1 MSAISGEPQPRSHT
15 GAVLHRIDKFFDREL
30 TMRSRVLIIVGV
42 LLLIPVYFLPLYE
55 MTLVAT
61 QFPDGLLLDIYAY
74 KLEGGKTAARDDL
87 REINTLNH
95 YIGMR
100 PLLESDFSELKWIPL
115 AIGAFALFALRA
127 VVLGKMSKLID
138 VVVLFIYFGLF
149 SAWSFYHRLHEYGH
163 NLDPTAAMKV
173 TPFTP
178 PLIGTHQI
186 ANFTVSN
193 FPGAG
198 SYLMVAFALCLLL
211 AVWHS
216 TRHAPEERL

>member
-1 MSAISGEPQPRSHT
+1 MPREQEVRSRSG
-15 GAVLHRIDKFFDREL
+15 ALLHSIDRFFDREL
-30 TMRSRVLIIVGV
+30 TMQSRILVVAGV
-42 LLLIPVYFLPLYE
+42 LLLIPVYFVPLYE

-87 REINTLNH
+87 REINTLNR

-100 PLLESDFSELKWIPL
+100 PLLESDFNELKWIPL
-115 AIGAFALFALRA
+115 AIGAFALLALRA

-149 SAWSFYHRLHEYGH
+149 SAWSFYHRLYEYGH
-163 NLDPTAAMKV
+163 NLDPTAAIKV

-186 ANFTVSN
+186 ANFTVTN
-193 FPGAG
+193 VPGPG
-198 SYLMVAFALCLLL
+198 SYMMIAFAACLLL

-216 TRHAPEERL
+216 ARRAPQEQV

>member
-1 MSAISGEPQPRSHT
+1 MADEQQPRNPAAAS
-15 GAVLHRIDKFFDREL
+15 LRRIDRFFDRNL
-30 TMRSRVLIIVGV
+30 TLQSRVLIIVGV

-61 QFPDGLLLDIYAY
+61 QFPDGLLLDIYAHR
-74 KLEGGKTAARDDL
+74 LEGGKTAARDDL

-115 AIGAFALFALRA
+115 AIGAFALLALRA
-127 VVLGKMSKLID
+127 VAFGKMSKLID

-149 SAWSFYHRLHEYGH
+149 SAWSFYQRLHDYGH
-163 NLDPTAAMKV
+163 NLDPSAAMKV

-178 PLIGTHQI
+178 PLIGTQKI
-186 ANFTVSN
+186 ANFTVTN
-193 FPGAG
+193 VPGPG
-198 SYLMVAFALCLLL
+198 SYLMIAFAACLLL

-216 TRHAPEERL
+216 TRHAPAERV

>member
-1 MSAISGEPQPRSHT
+1 MSSISGKQQPSSRA
-15 GAVLHRIDKFFDREL
+15 GVLHRIDVFFEREL
-30 TMRSRVLIIVGV
+30 TMPSRMLIAAGV
-42 LLLIPVYFLPLYE
+42 LLLLPVYFVPLYQ
-55 MTLVAT
+55 MTLVSN
-61 QFPDGLLLDIYAY
+61 QFPDGLALDIYAH

-115 AIGAFALFALRA
+115 AIGAFALLALRA

-138 VVVLFIYFGLF
+138 VVVLFVYFGLF
-149 SAWSFYHRLHEYGH
+149 SAWSFYQRLYDYGH
-163 NLDPTAAMKV
+163 NLDPTAAIKV

-178 PLIGTHQI
+178 PAIGTHQI
-186 ANFTVSN
+186 ANFTVTN
-193 FPGAG
+193 NPGAG
-198 SYLMVAFALCLLL
+198 SYLMIAFAVCLLL

-216 TRHAPEERL
+216 WRHSPVEAV

>member
-1 MSAISGEPQPRSHT
+1 MSAVPSKQPRSRS
-15 GAVLHRIDKFFDREL
+15 GFLHRIDLFFDREL
-30 TMRSRVLIIVGV
+30 TMQSRLLIVAGV
-42 LLLIPVYFLPLYE
+42 LLLIPVFLFPLYE

-61 QFPDGLLLDIYAY
+61 QFPDGLLLDIYAH
-74 KLEGGKTAARDDL
+74 KLEGGKTPSRDDL

-100 PLLESDFSELKWIPL
+100 PLLESDFSEMKWIPL
-115 AIGAFALFALRA
+115 AIGAFALLALRA
-127 VVLGKMSKLID
+127 VVLGKMSKLVD

-149 SAWSFYHRLHEYGH
+149 SAWSFYQRLYDYGH

-178 PLIGTHQI
+178 PVIGTHQI
-186 ANFTVSN
+186 ANFTVTN
-193 FPGAG
+193 MPGPG
-198 SYLMVAFALCLLL
+198 SYLMIAFALCLLA

-216 TRHAPEERL
+216 ARQPLEDV

>member
-1 MSAISGEPQPRSHT
+1 MSAVSGEHRRRS
-15 GAVLHRIDKFFDREL
+15 GFGVLQRIDRFFDREL
-30 TMRSRVLIIVGV
+30 TARSRELIILGV
-42 LLLIPVYFLPLYE
+42 LLLIPVYFLPLYQ

-61 QFPDGLLLDIYAY
+61 QFPDGLLLDIYAH
-74 KLEGGKTAARDDL
+74 KLEGGKTPARDDL

-115 AIGAFALFALRA
+115 AIGAFALLALRA

-149 SAWSFYHRLHEYGH
+149 SAWSFYQRLYDYGH
-163 NLDPTAAMKV
+163 NLDPTAPIKV
-173 TPFTP
+173 PPFTP
-178 PLIGTHQI
+178 PPIGTHQI
-186 ANFTVSN
+186 ANFTVTN
-193 FPGAG
+193 VPGPA
-198 SYLMVAFALCLLL
+198 SYLMIAFAVCLLI

-216 TRHAPEERL
+216 ERHSPGEKMS

>member
-1 MSAISGEPQPRSHT
+1 MSARSGEQPSQRQS
-15 GAVLHRIDKFFDREL
+15 GVLQRINTFFDRPL
-30 TMRSRVLIIVGV
+30 TAQSRVLILLGV

-61 QFPDGLLLDIYAY
+61 QFPDGLLLDIYAH
-74 KLEGGKTAARDDL
+74 KLEGGKTPARDDL

-115 AIGAFALFALRA
+115 AIGAFALLSLRA
-127 VVLGKMSKLID
+127 AVIGKMSNLVD

-149 SAWSFYHRLHEYGH
+149 SAWSFYQRLYDYGH
-163 NLDPTAAMKV
+163 NLDPTAPIKV

-178 PLIGTHQI
+178 TPLGTHQI
-186 ANFTVSN
+186 ANFTVTN
-193 FPGAG
+193 MPGPA
-198 SYLMVAFALCLLL
+198 SYLMIAFAVCLLI

-216 TRHAPEERL
+216 ARYAPREDVS

>member
-1 MSAISGEPQPRSHT
+1 MSATPSEEQPRSGSAT
-15 GAVLHRIDKFFDREL
+15 LRSINRFFDREL
-30 TMRSRVLIIVGV
+30 TMQSRALIIVGV

-115 AIGAFALFALRA
+115 AIGGFALLALRA
-127 VVLGKMSKLID
+127 AVIGKMSAVVD

-149 SAWSFYHRLHEYGH
+149 SAWSFFHRLYEYGH

-186 ANFTVSN
+186 ANFTVTN
-193 FPGAG
+193 MPGPG
-198 SYLMVAFALCLLL
+198 SYLMIAFAACLL
-211 AVWHS
+211 AAIWRS
-216 TRHAPEERL
+216 ARHAPAERVR

>member
-1 MSAISGEPQPRSHT
+1 MSAISGQQQPRRRS
-15 GAVLHRIDKFFDREL
+15 GALHRIDQFFDREL
-30 TMRSRVLIIVGV
+30 TMQSRILIIVGV
-42 LLLIPVYFLPLYE
+42 LALLPVYFFPLYE

-61 QFPDGLLLDIYAY
+61 QFPDGLLLDIYPH

-115 AIGAFALFALRA
+115 AIGGFALLALRA
-127 VVLGKMSKLID
+127 LVLGKMSKLVD

-149 SAWSFYHRLHEYGH
+149 SAWSFYHRLYEYGH
-163 NLDPTAAMKV
+163 NLDPSAAMKV

-186 ANFTVSN
+186 ANFTVTN
-193 FPGAG
+193 IPGAG
-198 SYLMVAFALCLLL
+198 SYLVVAFAVCLLL

-216 TRHAPEERL
+216 ARYTPPEAE